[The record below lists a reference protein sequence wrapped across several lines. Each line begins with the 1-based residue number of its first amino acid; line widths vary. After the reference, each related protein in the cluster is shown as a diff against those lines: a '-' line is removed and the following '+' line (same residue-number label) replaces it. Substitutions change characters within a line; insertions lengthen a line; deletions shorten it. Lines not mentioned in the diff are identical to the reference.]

1 MISVKVQGGE
11 TVTEN
16 FVSNPPYLS
25 LSQSGIHKSVLP
37 VALWEN
43 KWASITTGTE
53 REKEESYKE
62 AKDLVCF
69 QDQKQKVWRR
79 MNDRLADLTVAGEKA
94 ADSNYCAY
102 TQTSVADLI
111 ATS

>member
-1 MISVKVQGGE
+1 M
-11 TVTEN
+11 
-16 FVSNPPYLS
+16 
-25 LSQSGIHKSVLP
+25 SVLP

-43 KWASITTGTE
+43 KRASITTGTE